1 MQARQAPIRNPGGKA
16 CGSSQ
21 NGWCRYS
28 RSIVNGDLAMDRN
41 RRSLLAFGGAGLAG
55 AVVAGPPAEA
65 ARHRSVPSGGT
76 AATLSEPQLLSA
88 FAKARYS
95 LDARLTCGW
104 MDATTYAF
112 IEGTTYPLYR
122 LLAATWAR
130 VRRVDELHFVGRT
143 LETAYF
149 FDIATGAALSKL
161 RMPVTGREVDVKPY
175 RAGPSNLSIGV
186 REETG
191 GPFRMAA
198 ESRDGQSFFRQG
210 TTRRLQSLSE
220 PVRDGDTLYI
230 REDLSTRVFGPDGGK
245 PIFFYAEWTQT
256 ALPWKAALDPRVAS
270 VDGTV
275 GYSAVA
281 AFRPWMQMD
290 GVDGHT
296 LQNGRGGKVQG
307 ADALPPRLLEMVKLH
322 DPDLLDD
329 PTQVLGALP

>member
-1 MQARQAPIRNPGGKA
+1 METT
-16 CGSSQ
+16 
-21 NGWCRYS
+21 
-28 RSIVNGDLAMDRN
+28 
-41 RRSLLAFGGAGLAG
+41 RRSLLAVGGAALLGNAAAG
-55 AVVAGPPAEA
+55 STAAAAVRRAGPT
-65 ARHRSVPSGGT
+65 GGT
-76 AATLSEPQLLSA
+76 PAVLTDPQLLSA

-95 LDARLTCGW
+95 LDDRLTCGW

-112 IEGTTYPLYR
+112 IDGATYPLYR
-122 LLAATWAR
+122 LLAATWVR
-130 VRRVDELHFVGRT
+130 VRRVDDLHFVGRT

-149 FDIATGAALSKL
+149 FDIATGAPLTRL

-175 RAGPSNLSIGV
+175 RAGPSNLSLGV

-191 GPFRMAA
+191 GTFRMAA

-245 PIFFYAEWTQT
+245 PVFFYAEWTQT
-256 ALPWKAALDPRVAS
+256 ALPWKAALDARVAC
-270 VDGTV
+270 VDCTL

-290 GVDGHT
+290 GIDGHT

-307 ADALPPRLLEMVKLH
+307 VAALPPRLLEMVRLH
-322 DPDLLDD
+322 DPDLLDE
-329 PTQVLGALP
+329 PVKVLGALP

>member
-1 MQARQAPIRNPGGKA
+1 MP
-16 CGSSQ
+16 
-21 NGWCRYS
+21 
-28 RSIVNGDLAMDRN
+28 MN
-41 RRSLLAFGGAGLAG
+41 RRSLLVAGGTALAG
-55 AVVAGPPAEA
+55 AAGAGPATAEA
-65 ARHRSVPSGGT
+65 SGRPRTSGGEP
-76 AATLSEPQLLSA
+76 ATLTDAQLLSA

-95 LDARLTCGW
+95 LDDRLTCGW

-112 IEGTTYPLYR
+112 IDGATYPLYR
-122 LLAATWAR
+122 LLAATWVR

-149 FDIATGAALSKL
+149 FDVETGAPLTRL

-175 RAGPSNLSIGV
+175 RAGPSNLSLGV

-191 GPFRMAA
+191 GSFRMAA

-210 TTRRLQSLSE
+210 TTRRLQSLSQPMRE
-220 PVRDGDTLYI
+220 GDTLYI

-245 PIFFYAEWTQT
+245 PVFFYAEWTQT
-256 ALPWKAALDPRVAS
+256 ALPWKAAIDPRVARVES
-270 VDGTV
+270 TLS
-275 GYSAVA
+275 YSAVA

-296 LQNGRGGKVQG
+296 LQNGRGGKVERV
-307 ADALPPRLLEMVKLH
+307 AALPARLLERARIH

-329 PTQVLGALP
+329 PAKVLGALP